1 MWRKEKNG
9 VGMLGIKRER
19 EREREKKKRDRKG
32 QGQGKGKKYSGMAC
46 VIW

>member
-9 VGMLGIKRER
+9 VGMLGIKREK
-19 EREREKKKRDRKG
+19 EREREKKRDRKG